1 MDNIK
6 IYEFK
11 NDPKSKLLAAVDDE
25 NHPIGNSFH
34 GQRQEDSWSLIN
46 LETLYKKV
54 YKDFPKFHIGKP
66 VISKR
71 VKEAM
76 DKGQLL
82 KDEVEFLPLTND
94 NEELFMLNV
103 VNVLDCVDYDRSI
116 IERFKDGS
124 WFRFNKLV
132 FDPSKIPHGTCMF
145 KIKETPGV
153 QVFVTEKFK
162 QWVEEHKFKGLNFSQ
177 VYDADF
183 TEEMEAEQQ
192 RLYDAALEEI
202 GRNKGQEYSYEEAR
216 ELVDQ
221 GEAMASGPWKM
232 QLNKHGQFVQ
242 GELLKDLS
250 YQWMIPA
257 YIPPMLL
264 LQSWHKVKK
273 SEI

>member
-1 MDNIK
+1 MK
-6 IYEFK
+6 IYRFK
-11 NDPKSKLLAAVDDE
+11 HDLKAKVLASVEDDR
-25 NHPIGNSFH
+25 HPINSDFH
-34 GQRQEDSWSLIN
+34 GESKINEWTVVN
-46 LETLYKKV
+46 LETLKERRYI
-54 YKDFPKFHIGKP
+54 DFPDYHIGKP
-66 VISKR
+66 VVSKR
-71 VKEAM
+71 VKEKMEEEGILAS
-76 DKGQLL
+76 
-82 KDEVEFLPLTND
+82 EVEFLPITNND
-94 NEELFMLNV
+94 TELFLMNV
-103 VNVLDCVDYDRSI
+103 TKILECVDYSRSDI
-116 IERFKDGS
+116 GRFKDGS
-124 WFRFNKLV
+124 WARFNKLV

-257 YIPPMLL
+257 YIPPVLL
-264 LQSWHKVKK
+264 LKSWHKVKK